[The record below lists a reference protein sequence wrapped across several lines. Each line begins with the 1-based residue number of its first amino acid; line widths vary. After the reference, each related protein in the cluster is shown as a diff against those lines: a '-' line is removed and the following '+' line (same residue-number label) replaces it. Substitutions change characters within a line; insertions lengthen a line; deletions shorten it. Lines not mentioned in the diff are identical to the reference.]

1 MKYVKKM
8 LLVPLG
14 RDNPAEIKA
23 SELDL
28 ELNKILRKKKIN
40 QEDKIKHYNQVLSRF
55 LAMNENIK
63 TQKSQNI
70 DIEQQME
77 PLKRKLSEYV
87 INESKKMKKSETFDE
102 NPEEYDYDDDYL
114 SVDNHSQGTT
124 KQLSLDDM
132 DQLNNSV
139 MQKSPSFDLV
149 KEDNK
154 ELNRFLKK
162 NRNNQ
167 MKFGDK
173 KVDLIKKYLN
183 WTSY

>member
-1 MKYVKKM
+1 
-8 LLVPLG
+8 
-14 RDNPAEIKA
+14 
-23 SELDL
+23 
-28 ELNKILRKKKIN
+28 
-40 QEDKIKHYNQVLSRF
+40 
-55 LAMNENIK
+55 MNENIK
-63 TQKSQNI
+63 TQKSQNM
-70 DIEQQME
+70 DIEPKQQME
-77 PLKRKLSEYV
+77 PKKKIEMMKLKRKLSEYV

-132 DQLNNSV
+132 AQLNNSV